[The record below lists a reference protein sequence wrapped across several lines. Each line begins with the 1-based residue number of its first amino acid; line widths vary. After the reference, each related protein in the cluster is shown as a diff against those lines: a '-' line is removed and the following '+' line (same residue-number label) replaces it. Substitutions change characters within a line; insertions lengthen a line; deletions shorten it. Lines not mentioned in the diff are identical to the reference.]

1 MGNSV
6 NAHIHQYLTSYLKR
20 ENPQYAVM
28 LNGAWGCG
36 KTFFIRKWKESI
48 KSKDIKP
55 IYVSLF
61 GLQTIKEVNELI
73 NKELHPILTSKATKT
88 IIKTAK
94 VLTGVAISHKLGNDE
109 SEMNYSIDLT
119 SLLET
124 DNPKTVGGKI
134 IIFDDME
141 RCHIPPHILLGYI
154 NYFVE
159 ICNCHVILVCNN
171 IAVR

>member
-61 GLQTIKEVNELI
+61 GLQTIKEINELI

-88 IIKTAK
+88 IIKITVEK
-94 VLTGVAISHKLGNDE
+94 E
-109 SEMNYSIDLT
+109 P
-119 SLLET
+119 LLEGKLLMGVIA
-124 DNPKTVGGKI
+124 PKSQK
-134 IIFDDME
+134 
-141 RCHIPPHILLGYI
+141 
-154 NYFVE
+154 N
-159 ICNCHVILVCNN
+159 
-171 IAVR
+171 